1 MRTLQFASFA
11 AAALISGPILAQAN
25 PTAEA
30 QLNGGFLGQQNDR
43 LNKGMNANDPFTARA
58 SDALAANDYAKALAI
73 LRPYRSEASLSYYYL
88 SGRANEGL
96 GDYAAARKNFTVA
109 LKKRRTF
116 TAAQVAL
123 ALLEARHGDKGV
135 ATGLL
140 QELTTRRSEC
150 AGKCSGSAELTSG
163 IAKVEA
169 ALK

>member
-96 GDYAAARKNFTVA
+96 GDYAAARKNLPLRSKSGAPSRRPKLHSLCWRQGMATRA
-109 LKKRRTF
+109 LP
-116 TAAQVAL
+116 L
-123 ALLEARHGDKGV
+123 ACFRN
-135 ATGLL
+135 
-140 QELTTRRSEC
+140 
-150 AGKCSGSAELTSG
+150 
-163 IAKVEA
+163 
-169 ALK
+169 